1 MLNSVYCR
9 YIGASA
15 AALAFDF
22 ALFML
27 TMSLGVPPAP
37 AAAIGYISG
46 IVCHWLVSSRFVFAT
61 QVAEAGVNRWQQ
73 QALFV
78 VTALVGLGIT
88 TAIVGVGSHEGLDP
102 RFAKIIAIGV
112 SFQVTYV
119 LRKKVVFA

>member
-46 IVCHWLVSSRFVFAT
+46 IVCHWLVSSRFV
-61 QVAEAGVNRWQQ
+61 VNRWQQ